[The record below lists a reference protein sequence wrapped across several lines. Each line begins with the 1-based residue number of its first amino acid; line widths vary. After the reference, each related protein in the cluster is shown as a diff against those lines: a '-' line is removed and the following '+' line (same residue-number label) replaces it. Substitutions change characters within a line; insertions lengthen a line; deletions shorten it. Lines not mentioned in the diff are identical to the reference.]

1 MPEPSA
7 VDRAIG
13 EELDLVIGL
22 TEQGQWRAAQLAL
35 DAWNACADELLR
47 RAHECA
53 AANRAPIDAHD
64 ELRGRLDAYQA
75 MAHRIGML
83 EDPDAAQRYERAHD
97 VLYTAPT
104 DLIEAA
110 DLVRRYQDMLSI
122 RAPDRKEPR

>member
-1 MPEPSA
+1 MRS
-7 VDRAIG
+7 
-13 EELDLVIGL
+13 
-22 TEQGQWRAAQLAL
+22 
-35 DAWNACADELLR
+35 R
-47 RAHECA
+47 RTA
-53 AANRAPIDAHD
+53 APIDARD

-104 DLIEAA
+104 DLVEAA
-110 DLVRRYQDMLSI
+110 ELVRRYQDALSM